1 MMKNARLL
9 LMALSLV
16 GLAACQSSVTGPV
29 VQQEGYAGSGGQIA
43 PADAAPVLTEGYAG
57 SGG

>member
-9 LMALSLV
+9 LVAISFA
-16 GLAACQSSVTGPV
+16 GLAACSSPTAPV
-29 VQQEGYAGSGGQIA
+29 VQQEGYAGSGGQLS
-43 PADAAPVLTEGYAG
+43 PADNAPSLTEGYAG